1 MNHQPTISVL
11 IPAYNAAGCV
21 SNAIESVLAQTVP
34 PVEILVVDDGSADR
48 TAEVIA
54 GFGPPVRLLRQR
66 NAGPAAAR
74 NHAAREAQGDWLA
87 LLDADD
93 AWLPEKL
100 ERQLQYTGDPA
111 VGLIHCWGPPGGG
124 PVPDRIT
131 LGSLWERN
139 CIVNSS
145 VLVRRTAFEQV
156 GGFDEDRGLISVE
169 DYNLWLRLLAAG
181 WTVATCPQQLHAYTP
196 APGNLS
202 GQFERFARAELLNL
216 EKLTPLLGLEEEAV
230 RRKRLAIHDDYGRHL
245 FHYRQL
251 GAARG
256 WLAHSLRTEPS
267 ATRLAWWLATFAPP
281 AALNFRRR
289 LHHSEPAQPTPHG

>member
-1 MNHQPTISVL
+1 MNRHPTISVL

-21 SNAIESVLAQTVP
+21 STAIESVLAQTFP
-34 PVEILVVDDGSADR
+34 PAEIIVVDDESADR
-48 TAEVIA
+48 TAEVVA
-54 GFGPPVRLLRQR
+54 SFGAAVRLLRQK

-74 NHAAREAQGDWLA
+74 NHAAREAVGDWLA

-93 AWLPEKL
+93 AWQPEKL
-100 ERQLQYTGDPA
+100 ERQLAYTGDPV
-111 VGLIHCWGPPGGG
+111 VGFIHCWGPPGGG

-131 LGSLWERN
+131 LESLWERN

-145 VLVRRTAFEQV
+145 VLVRRAAFERV

-181 WTVATCPQQLHAYTP
+181 WKVATCPQQLHAYTP

-216 EKLTPLLGLEEEAV
+216 EKLTSLPGIGDEAV
-230 RRKRLAIHDDYGRHL
+230 RRKRLAIHDEYGRHL

-256 WLAHSLRTEPS
+256 WLAHSLRAAPS
-267 ATRLAWWLATFAPP
+267 PTRLAWWLATFVPP
-281 AALNFRRR
+281 TALDFRRR
-289 LHHSEPAQPTPHG
+289 LGG